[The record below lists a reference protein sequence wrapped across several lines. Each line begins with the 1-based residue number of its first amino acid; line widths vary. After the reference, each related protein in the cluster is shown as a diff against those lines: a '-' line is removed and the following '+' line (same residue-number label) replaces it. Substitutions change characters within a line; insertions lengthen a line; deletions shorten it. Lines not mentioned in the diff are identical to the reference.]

1 MRCFVL
7 MIDNKT
13 KTSTTVECPALALPK
28 RIAKENNF
36 REAAFSSVPASVSPN
51 YGSG

>member
-1 MRCFVL
+1 MRCLVV

-13 KTSTTVECPALALPK
+13 KTSTTVERPAPALPK

-36 REAAFSSVPASVSPN
+36 REAFSSVPASVSPN